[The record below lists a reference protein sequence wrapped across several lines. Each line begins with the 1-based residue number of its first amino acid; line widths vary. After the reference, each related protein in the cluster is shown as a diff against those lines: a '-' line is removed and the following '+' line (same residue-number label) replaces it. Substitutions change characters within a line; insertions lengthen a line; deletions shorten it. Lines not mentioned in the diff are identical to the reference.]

1 MATLSVGGNDIDFK
15 GILFNCIIESTEFG
29 RSPTKPCDQ
38 QRQETHALLNSP
50 DLVNK
55 IDHLIKKIVNQG
67 RAGTISDDFRLY
79 VTGFPEFFNEVD
91 PGCNTVTFARTAN
104 PVPDGKDHIMMT
116 TDLREDYNSMS
127 VALNAAIQNAVFINE
142 GTNVKF
148 IDIQA
153 GGLLDGHRFCEPGVV
168 EPDQNNQNL
177 WIWHYPYKENEDAN
191 PPPDLQILLNATE
204 QITQGLDISALGVKF
219 PNISTFQDALWDA
232 VNEGEVDT
240 QSGNP
245 PNEDA
250 WDAWKDFIG
259 PRAKL
264 FHPQV
269 AYHSAIRDL
278 VLKQFL
284 EDTQPSTG
292 VGTGPCVPVGGL
304 FDPQVLRILPLG
316 ASIVYGTDSS
326 DGNGFRE
333 DLRSQ
338 LVANGAS
345 VNYVGQVQAGSM
357 IDNDVSGFPGLRIE
371 QVAPLM
377 ENALP
382 WLPNLILI
390 HVGQFLGVS
399 LPLPYVSR
407 VANSLK

>member
-1 MATLSVGGNDIDFK
+1 
-15 GILFNCIIESTEFG
+15 
-29 RSPTKPCDQ
+29 
-38 QRQETHALLNSP
+38 
-50 DLVNK
+50 
-55 IDHLIKKIVNQG
+55 
-67 RAGTISDDFRLY
+67 
-79 VTGFPEFFNEVD
+79 
-91 PGCNTVTFARTAN
+91 
-104 PVPDGKDHIMMT
+104 MMT

-127 VALNAAIQNAVFINE
+127 IALNAAIQNAVFINE
-142 GTNVKF
+142 DTNVKF

-191 PPPDLQILLNATE
+191 PAPDLQILLNATE

-219 PNISTFQDALWDA
+219 PNISTFEDALWDA

-240 QSGNP
+240 KSGNP
-245 PNEDA
+245 PNEDD
-250 WDAWKDFIG
+250 WDGWRDFVG

-278 VLKQFL
+278 VLNQFL

-292 VGTGPCVPVGGL
+292 VGTGPYVPVGST

-382 WLPNLILI
+382 WLPSLIII

-399 LPLPYVSR
+399 FPLSDVSR